1 MPEVDAQEQAR
12 LVAPEDQIAALD
24 QGRAF
29 ADRSSYRK
37 LRVEGD
43 GAETWLHDLLTADVA
58 GIAPR
63 LGRRSLLLGPTG
75 RIRADLVVVR
85 LAAGFLLVQDVL
97 QPKDIGGLLA
107 PYVLS
112 AAVTLTDA
120 TDDLALYAVPE
131 VAPATVPWPASRPSV
146 VGEGSD
152 LLVPAADA
160 GRLAQMLRDAA
171 LVEVGGDALEVR
183 RIRRG
188 VARFPADLTERSVP
202 AEAALEDLIDTTKG
216 CFLGQESVAKIR
228 NLGHPAALVL
238 AAQADVEVRP
248 GVEVLADGVPTG
260 LVTSAALA
268 ADGGTACLMRVG
280 WAARDARF
288 TTPGGTSLRSS
299 RRSM

>member
-1 MPEVDAQEQAR
+1 MDAQEQAR
-12 LVAPEDQIAALD
+12 LVAPEDEIAVLD
-24 QGRAF
+24 EDRAF
-29 ADRSSYRK
+29 ADRSADRK
-37 LRVEGD
+37 LRVEGAD
-43 GAETWLHDLLTADVA
+43 AETWLHDLLTADVA
-58 GIAPR
+58 GIPPG
-63 LGRRSLLLGPTG
+63 LGRRSLLLSPTG
-75 RIRADLVVVR
+75 RIRADVVVMR
-85 LAAGFLLVQDVL
+85 LAAGFVLVQDVL
-97 QPKDIGGLLA
+97 QPTDIGDLLA

-120 TDDLALYAVPE
+120 TDDLALYVVPE
-131 VAPATVPWPASRPSV
+131 KVAGTLPWPMSRPSV

-160 GRLAQMLRDAA
+160 GRLAQMLRDAG

-188 VARFPADLTERSVP
+188 VARFPTDLTERSVP

-238 AAQADVEVRP
+238 AAQAEVEVRP
-248 GVEVLADGVPTG
+248 GAEVLADGVRTG
-260 LVTSAALA
+260 LLSSAALA

-288 TTPGGTSLRSS
+288 STAAGTSLRSP